1 MQKINGICTI
11 NKSLIEQS
19 KEDELNL
26 SRLVSRKVSL
36 SCEPRYVSP
45 PVLLESSISGSR
57 IKSPIPSPM
66 PSPGCSPAPRSRFQV
81 SKVPDKLPTSPSYSR
96 FKVLPVTSPV
106 TSLGSGDGVLV
117 CSPPP
122 DEEEEEENRFP
133 NVRSSVSSIDSVDSL
148 TPSRD
153 SFPSYSSTE
162 SGKSD

>member
-19 KEDELNL
+19 KEELNL

-45 PVLLESSISGSR
+45 PILLETSVSGSR

-81 SKVPDKLPTSPSYSR
+81 SKVQDKLPISPSYSR
-96 FKVLPVTSPV
+96 FKVLPVTNPV
-106 TSLGSGDGVLV
+106 VSIGS
-117 CSPPP
+117 SPPP
-122 DEEEEEENRFP
+122 DEEEEEDNRFP

-153 SFPSYSSTE
+153 SFPSYSTAQSGE
-162 SGKSD
+162 SE